1 MYLSAACFPLLPIS
15 EKYINF
21 YYLLRKQKRMQNR
34 MRNYYF
40 IYIRRDLHEPGWVG
54 RSVWGVFLTQ
64 LYFIKLR
71 NSQPSPHGWIDELC
85 IYVCFYIY
93 IYIYIYLIIKNYVI
107 NYLTIFSINYNNS
120 YYMLKLYSK
129 ISNQN

>member
-1 MYLSAACFPLLPIS
+1 MYLSTACFPLLPIS

-34 MRNYYF
+34 MMNYYF

-85 IYVCFYIY
+85 IYVCLYIY
-93 IYIYIYLIIKNYVI
+93 ILYLIIKNYVI
-107 NYLTIFSINYNNS
+107 NYLNIFSINYNNS